1 MTRPLSHVTACF
13 DTYPLSILWAGH
25 VRAYGRRMPPARLD
39 WIGLAALNGTKKT
52 SRFLPSVNLKKTTRS
67 REVISVR
74 WWQRARGV
82 KERRQAAALQ
92 SELATAGW
100 CRCGVRELAPAPR
113 ALAASH
119 WLCPWEQD
127 REQPPRFFSKILPSL
142 QTAIPK
148 ETTHIREIIAVPL
161 LGCIRDMD
169 QAMAA
174 PSRLG
179 ISGPA
184 VPASL
189 PAICSLKEL
198 WAAS

>member
-100 CRCGVRELAPAPR
+100 RRCGVRELAPALSAFR
-113 ALAASH
+113 LALPFPLGARRKTASPFF
-119 WLCPWEQD
+119 LQD
-127 REQPPRFFSKILPSL
+127 PARTSAIL
-142 QTAIPK
+142 K
-148 ETTHIREIIAVPL
+148 ETTRSREMIAVPFLDRARNPSPARRIRQL
-161 LGCIRDMD
+161 LRH
-169 QAMAA
+169 
-174 PSRLG
+174 RL
-179 ISGPA
+179 P
-184 VPASL
+184 
-189 PAICSLKEL
+189 PAIPGV
-198 WAAS
+198 APT